1 MSWIINF
8 FISKNIFYC
17 FRVEGIEDNAAGLLV
32 AADKYDI
39 PQLKAL
45 CEEAL
50 IDGLDAENC
59 LDMLIMADM
68 FRLKNLK
75 GSALQ
80 FISSRTGNVF
90 IQVENVIHVSLVFGG
105 TIVYYTVQRCYT
117 NTDIFI

>member
-1 MSWIINF
+1 MSWIIF

-17 FRVEGIEDNAAGLLV
+17 FRVEGIEDNAEGLLV

-90 IQVENVIHVSLVFGG
+90 IQVSLVFEG